1 MLSEYNCSISVND
14 NSVFVMPL
22 ISEQDAANEAHY
34 KVYELTFSVCLGLPL
49 QLNLPRLMH
58 AYTR

>member
-1 MLSEYNCSISVND
+1 
-14 NSVFVMPL
+14 MPL